1 MEGEKFCGE
10 CGAKIEET
18 VETVKTTPDAPV
30 QSPAANK
37 VQRSCPRCGSGL
49 REESRFCKKC
59 GLQIPQSQQTFSA
72 AAQVKLK
79 NNNSDTS
86 KTMTDYTGLRI
97 ILCVICVVLVVIGI
111 IFIPGKIKER
121 TAVNETATSQI
132 SDQTPDPEEGKL

>member
-1 MEGEKFCGE
+1 MEY
-10 CGAKIEET
+10 
-18 VETVKTTPDAPV
+18 
-30 QSPAANK
+30 
-37 VQRSCPRCGSGL
+37 
-49 REESRFCKKC
+49 
-59 GLQIPQSQQTFSA
+59 
-72 AAQVKLK
+72 K